1 MQNKRT
7 AVSYES
13 VIKALKCFAIDK
25 DFDENQCIGCAFENE
40 TLCCE
45 NASEGIAKKSLN
57 LFYCMQAENKNL
69 KIQLHNSKLHEK
81 EAVEALKNERRYKS
95 HDTKMINS
103 EALNKFAEQVK
114 MAFYYEFDELI
125 PSIMADKI
133 DNISEEILKTITKE
147 SYKPIP
153 HSLGQYGSGT
163 EVLYRCAKCG
173 ADFRI
178 LGKHETFCHGCGV
191 KQDWENSPIY
201 CSEQFKEMYN
211 ELVYKK
217 HAYIQGNRDVDK
229 ELKQLLFRFY
239 KGELR

>member
-1 MQNKRT
+1 MDNQEFT
-7 AVSYES
+7 YT
-13 VIKALKCFAIDK
+13 IKGI
-25 DFDENQCIGCAFENE
+25 
-40 TLCCE
+40 TL
-45 NASEGIAKKSLN
+45 N
-57 LFYCMQAENKNL
+57 
-69 KIQLHNSKLHEK
+69 EK

-103 EALNKFAEQVK
+103 EAINKFAERIK
-114 MAFYYEFDELI
+114 MEFYYEFDELI

-133 DNISEEILKTITKE
+133 DNISEEIIKAITKE
-147 SYKPIP
+147 GCKPIP
-153 HSLGQYGSGT
+153 HSLSQYGSGT

-217 HAYIQGNRDVDK
+217 HAYIQGNRDIDK
-229 ELKQLLFRFY
+229 ELKQLLYRFY